1 MRRWLRRYPQTLA
14 FLMFLPVGGMYFLSQ
29 WMGLEHRVIHLPLDD
44 RIPFVPAFIV
54 PYILWYLYV
63 PGMLLTTCFRD
74 RGAFRRQA
82 WTLFSGMLL
91 STAFFLIWPTC
102 IDFRPDAAGPGL
114 LRWLCRFIYAHDR
127 PVNVLP
133 SLHCYEALAVHLGAF
148 GAGRG
153 SKMPVRR
160 ALSAALVTLI
170 CLSTVFVKQHSVVD
184 LAAGCGLAAGI
195 YALVRAFERRK
206 QSRRALRGEHS

>member
-14 FLMFLPVGGMYFLSQ
+14 FLMFLPVGGMYYLSQ
-29 WMGLEHRVIHLPLDD
+29 WLGLEHRVIHLPLDD

-102 IDFRPDAAGPGL
+102 IDFRPDAAGPGG
-114 LRWLCRFIYAHDR
+114 RY
-127 PVNVLP
+127 P
-133 SLHCYEALAVHLGAF
+133 SCPEA
-148 GAGRG
+148 
-153 SKMPVRR
+153 S
-160 ALSAALVTLI
+160 
-170 CLSTVFVKQHSVVD
+170 
-184 LAAGCGLAAGI
+184 
-195 YALVRAFERRK
+195 
-206 QSRRALRGEHS
+206 

>member
-54 PYILWYLYV
+54 PYILWYPYV
-63 PGMLLTTCFRD
+63 PGMLLITCFRD

-91 STAFFLIWPTC
+91 STAFFLICPTC

-133 SLHCYEALAVHLGAF
+133 SLHCFETTTIHLASFGGSFGRRHKAMRAASGVLAV
-148 GAGRG
+148 
-153 SKMPVRR
+153 
-160 ALSAALVTLI
+160 LI
-170 CLSTVFVKQHSVVD
+170 CLSTLFIRQHSVLD
-184 LAAGCGLAAGI
+184 LLAGCGLAAVT
-195 YALVRAFERRK
+195 YTLAVLLQTNRK
-206 QSRRALRGEHS
+206 GLHADHKTF